1 MGICESAHHGKNL
14 DKNDTKKESPE
25 INQNEQTLEY
35 QNLKIEESGVRPS
48 IFNQTDN
55 KNSSDPE
62 AKEDNEKPELVQ
74 YDRDNSYCNN
84 NNKTKTSMFSSG
96 RSEEEIIIRG
106 EINKEARNKDED
118 FANNSFKKLVKNK
131 GGIIIKNE
139 ELNSNYCES
148 HKTNSIFDLGKENIS
163 EIHSKQAASINNNN
177 INTLKVNNSDVL
189 RSSINYDKNK
199 LVNNGQN
206 LDYKGIISGKYDING
221 KLIPNGNFHVDYN
234 DNINGKY
241 DNNNNILGINN
252 NILRESNR
260 INISIH
266 ESCPRID
273 SFLHLP
279 KTDQP
284 PPEMDELSG
293 SILRNSL
300 ISG

>member
-35 QNLKIEESGVRPS
+35 QNLKTEESGVRPS

-206 LDYKGIISGKYDING
+206 KGIISGKYDING

-293 SILRNSL
+293 SILRNS
-300 ISG
+300 

>member
-14 DKNDTKKESPE
+14 DKNDTKKENIE

-35 QNLKIEESGVRPS
+35 QNLKTEESGLRPS
-48 IFNQTDN
+48 IFNKTDN

-74 YDRDNSYCNN
+74 YERDNSYCNN

-106 EINKEARNKDED
+106 EINKEARNKEED

-139 ELNSNYCES
+139 DFNSNYCES
-148 HKTNSIFDLGKENIS
+148 HRTNSIFDLGKENIS
-163 EIHSKQAASINNNN
+163 EIHSQQAASINNNN
-177 INTLKVNNSDVL
+177 INTLKVNNSDVFL
-189 RSSINYDKNK
+189 SSMNCDKNK
-199 LVNNGQN
+199 LVNN
-206 LDYKGIISGKYDING
+206 GIISGKYDING
-221 KLIPNGNFHVDYN
+221 KLIPNGNLLFNYN
-234 DNINGKY
+234 
-241 DNNNNILGINN
+241 DNNNNDGKHENNHNILGVNN
-252 NILRESNR
+252 NKLRESNR
-260 INISIH
+260 INISLH
-266 ESCPRID
+266 ESCPRVD
-273 SFLHLP
+273 SFLYFP

-284 PPEMDELSG
+284 PPDMDELSG

>member
-35 QNLKIEESGVRPS
+35 QNLKTEESGVRPS

-279 KTDQP
+279 RTDQP

-293 SILRNSL
+293 SILRNS
-300 ISG
+300 

>member
-241 DNNNNILGINN
+241 DNNNNILGKNN

>member
-35 QNLKIEESGVRPS
+35 QNLKTEESGVRPS

-293 SILRNSL
+293 SILRNS
-300 ISG
+300 